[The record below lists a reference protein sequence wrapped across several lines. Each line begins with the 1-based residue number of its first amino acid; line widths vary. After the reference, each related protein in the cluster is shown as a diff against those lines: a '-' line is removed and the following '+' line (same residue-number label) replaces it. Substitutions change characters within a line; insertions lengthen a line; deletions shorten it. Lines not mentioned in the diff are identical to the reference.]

1 MKPRQTESIAI
12 DLIEIGQRH
21 RAVDDEAVERLA
33 RSMNE
38 IGLRTPISV
47 RQDDGGP
54 VQLVTGLHRLNAA
67 KSIGWDHIDCFVFEN
82 ETDIEAEMWEIAENL
97 HRAGLSKEQRHEHIR
112 RYAELLKA
120 KKELTEVISDNSPR
134 PVGRPESIATK
145 VAKDTGLTARQ
156 VRNVLSKQT
165 PAITDKFR
173 RSKIDSDV
181 KARAAKEI
189 ADILAE
195 HVPASLWDG
204 VKANLYGAGAANI
217 ANEFTNITG
226 QTIMDRRFAS

>member
-47 RQDDGGP
+47 RQADGGP

-97 HRAGLSKEQRHEHIR
+97 HRAGLSKEQRDEHIR
-112 RYAELLKA
+112 RYARLVEMRR
-120 KKELTEVISDNSPR
+120 EVIVSQNAKQLDPR
-134 PVGRPESIATK
+134 PVGRPKGVTAE
-145 VAKDTGLTARQ
+145 VAEATGLSWHTVNRALAPNQ
-156 VRNVLSKQT
+156 PK
-165 PAITDKFR
+165 PAADPITDIDAAERQYARIIAAWNAAGTEARNRFR
-173 RSKIDSDV
+173 DYIDTPVMDN
-181 KARAAKEI
+181 APCGGDEDMPAFLRRRA
-189 ADILAE
+189 
-195 HVPASLWDG
+195 
-204 VKANLYGAGAANI
+204 
-217 ANEFTNITG
+217 
-226 QTIMDRRFAS
+226 